1 MLQPEQ
7 KKMWTTSKKE
17 KAKKILQEAQNILGV
32 NHFNIRVIFS
42 EEKKEDAL
50 GGSETLAE
58 TTTNDAYFDVLVTLY
73 QGFAELP
80 IKEQVKCAIHELIH
94 AVLAPIDRYARK
106 AVCPSNEEF
115 YTRDM
120 ENVVVLLTK
129 AVINGRG

>member
-1 MLQPEQ
+1 MLQPER

-17 KAKKILQEAQNILGV
+17 RAKKILQEAQNILGI
-32 NHFNIRVIFS
+32 NHFSVRVIFS
-42 EEKKEDAL
+42 EEKKENSL
-50 GGSETLAE
+50 TGTETLAE

-80 IKEQVKCAIHELIH
+80 LKEQVKCAIHELIH
-94 AVLAPIDRYARK
+94 AILAPIDRYAQK
-106 AVCPSNEEF
+106 AVCPANEEF